1 MPPLSVYIEEKTPLC
16 SYTSPSLP
24 HGLLLITLCKIWG
37 RGMFWQHQQAI
48 HESFL
53 HENLIFHQ
61 FAKVFSHESSRYMV
75 RTLFQIAC
83 VDKAPDACS
92 LSCYTV
98 NEGEGQLPISYMM
111 T

>member
-1 MPPLSVYIEEKTPLC
+1 MCILRKRLLYVVKH
-16 SYTSPSLP
+16 LP
-24 HGLLLITLCKIWG
+24 QSATWPLLLITLCKIWG